1 MEFVKIEKCV
11 VHIRLKFPNNAD
23 KYSEL
28 IKYEIKSKLKEQ
40 IDKVNEVFRDYT
52 DGLLKLHDV
61 RFKILKDDTGAK
73 RAMPEDVLE
82 VYKKIHNSKQIFF
95 HGKDREDETEE
106 PPKESHGSKQAIKDR
121 IREQIRLILNE
132 KPLKPLR
139 EALLRQFKANVKIVH
154 KNDASPEDAVVDPAG
169 PENGGVRV
177 LRGGCWIG
185 NGGSVRSAGRGR
197 SGPGYRYG
205 LIGFRLARG
214 QKSREAE

>member
-28 IKYEIKSKLKEQ
+28 IKYEIKNKLKKQ

-82 VYKKIHNSKQIFF
+82 VYKKSTIRSKYFSMERI
-95 HGKDREDETEE
+95 GKTKQKNL
-106 PPKESHGSKQAIKDR
+106 PKNHMALSNLSKIES
-121 IREQIRLILNE
+121 
-132 KPLKPLR
+132 
-139 EALLRQFKANVKIVH
+139 
-154 KNDASPEDAVVDPAG
+154 
-169 PENGGVRV
+169 
-177 LRGGCWIG
+177 G
-185 NGGSVRSAGRGR
+185 NK
-197 SGPGYRYG
+197 SG
-205 LIGFRLARG
+205 
-214 QKSREAE
+214 